1 MNEQQSGPIEPA
13 KNPVNNPEHLIVG
26 QIVAPF
32 GVKGD
37 VKVNILTEFPERFK
51 KLSEV
56 IIAPFDAVEPGLA
69 PTAALKPGAGL
80 GRAPA
85 RIVTPQGWSPPRV
98 PTPFPVETSHLH
110 KGQVLLKL
118 AGVETPESAE
128 ALRGYWVMVPVKKA
142 LRLPRGEYYVYQLV
156 GL

>member
-1 MNEQQSGPIEPA
+1 MSEQQPEQTQSSNKKA
-13 KNPVNNPEHLIVG
+13 VNNPEHLIVG

-32 GVKGD
+32 GAKGD

-98 PTPFPVETSHLH
+98 
-110 KGQVLLKL
+110 
-118 AGVETPESAE
+118 
-128 ALRGYWVMVPVKKA
+128 
-142 LRLPRGEYYVYQLV
+142 
-156 GL
+156 